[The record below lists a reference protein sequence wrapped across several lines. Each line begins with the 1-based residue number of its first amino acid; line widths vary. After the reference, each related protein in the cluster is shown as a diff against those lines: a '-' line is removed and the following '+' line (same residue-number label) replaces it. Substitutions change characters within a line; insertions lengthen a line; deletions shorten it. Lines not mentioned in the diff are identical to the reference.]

1 MERIQ
6 KEYLGICSR
15 EHRVESRKGNKTGVW
30 TFWDLEMYLARIQ
43 RKGLTFGFRFR
54 RLELGEEI

>member
-15 EHRVESRKGNKTGVW
+15 EHRVESRRETKRGFGH
-30 TFWDLEMYLARIQ
+30 FWDLEMYLARIQ
-43 RKGLTFGFRFR
+43 GKGLTFGFRFR
-54 RLELGEEI
+54 RLELEEEI

>member
-15 EHRVESRKGNKTGVW
+15 EHRGVKEGNKTGVW

-54 RLELGEEI
+54 RLELEEEI